1 MKERF
6 SIQISAKGANGGKRE
21 NADECVENE
30 GYFGGRHFVGRRVGW
45 VDFYFRKKKEN
56 SASTVSKSAPLGQIE
71 NVKKKMTNTHTDD
84 IFSFFFLLMK
94 PNCQLAG
101 VTCNL
106 STQTHTH
113 HRDKIRDWEIF

>member
-45 VDFYFRKKKEN
+45 VDFYFRKKKKTRLQQFQN
-56 SASTVSKSAPLGQIE
+56 RRPWGKL
-71 NVKKKMTNTHTDD
+71 KM
-84 IFSFFFLLMK
+84 
-94 PNCQLAG
+94 
-101 VTCNL
+101 
-106 STQTHTH
+106 
-113 HRDKIRDWEIF
+113 

>member
-71 NVKKKMTNTHTDD
+71 NVKKKNDKHSYGRH
-84 IFSFFFLLMK
+84 FLFFFFFANETK
-94 PNCQLAG
+94 
-101 VTCNL
+101 L
-106 STQTHTH
+106 STC
-113 HRDKIRDWEIF
+113 RCDV